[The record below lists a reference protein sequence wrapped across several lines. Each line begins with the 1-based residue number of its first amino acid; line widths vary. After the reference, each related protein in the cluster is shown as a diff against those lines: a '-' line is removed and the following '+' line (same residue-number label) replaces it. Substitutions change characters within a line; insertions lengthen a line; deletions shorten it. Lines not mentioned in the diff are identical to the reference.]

1 MKILLSV
8 IIALAVGTIALNAW
22 ILSEVSN
29 IKASVA
35 KQDEEIAKL
44 SKAIAARPAAPA
56 AQPAAADPQN
66 VKVSIDDDPIKG
78 DLKAPVT
85 IVEFS
90 DYECPFCKRNHDQV
104 FSQIKKEYIDT
115 GKVRYVFR
123 DYPLGF
129 HKKAIP
135 AAIAANC
142 AGEQG
147 KYWEINDFLFQS
159 KANLSD
165 EKYIEFAK
173 NNNLDMEKYQACLKD
188 KKQEAEVDK
197 DFKDGQAYGVRGTP
211 SFFIGKTQEGKEMT
225 GAYIRGARPFDAFK
239 TEIDKILS
247 AQK

>member
-1 MKILLSV
+1 
-8 IIALAVGTIALNAW
+8 
-22 ILSEVSN
+22 
-29 IKASVA
+29 
-35 KQDEEIAKL
+35 
-44 SKAIAARPAAPA
+44 
-56 AQPAAADPQN
+56 
-66 VKVSIDDDPIKG
+66 
-78 DLKAPVT
+78 
-85 IVEFS
+85 VEFS

-104 FSQIKKEYIDT
+104 FSQIQKEYIDT

-135 AAIAANC
+135 AATAANC

-159 KANLSD
+159 KANLAD

-173 NNNLDMEKYQACLKD
+173 ANGLDLAKFETCLKD
-188 KKQEAEVDK
+188 DKHKAEIDK

-211 SFFIGKTQEGKEMT
+211 SFFIGKTEKGKEMT
-225 GAYIRGARPFDAFK
+225 GVYIRGARPYNAFK
-239 TEIDKILS
+239 TEIDKIL